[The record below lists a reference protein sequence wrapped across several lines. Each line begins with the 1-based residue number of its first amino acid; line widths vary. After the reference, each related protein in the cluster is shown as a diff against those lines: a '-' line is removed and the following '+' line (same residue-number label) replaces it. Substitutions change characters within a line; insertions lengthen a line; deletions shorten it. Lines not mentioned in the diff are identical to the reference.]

1 MSINEC
7 LRPTEIGALWTIP
20 LNQNEAGD
28 YAYIG
33 TGDWKKVPVN
43 GSARTGI
50 RIQNN
55 SGSADPQPL
64 QVVIAPKGLYDDTDL
79 PGASSTMGDANGGC
93 VLFQIEVGVIAQIPC
108 GEDSDVWVRSDST
121 DPVVTV
127 QEVAGDVDLWM
138 SPQPW
143 NVASVR
149 TTTIRDS
156 DEIATLRVASNL
168 TAANY
173 PSNVANFACSL
184 DTCASGVLTFQWT
197 PSSALHSV
205 LNVRIF
211 QCDDTIDSNLMSDI
225 PFASHSWMTLSTN
238 TVTRSVV
245 LPQGNYYVKMWAPY
259 YTQNSLSV
267 KVVRIN
273 N

>member
-7 LRPTEIGALWTIP
+7 LRPTEMGALWTIP
-20 LNQNEAGD
+20 LNQSEAGD

-33 TGDWKKVPVN
+33 TGNWKKVPVG

-64 QVVIAPKGLYDDTDL
+64 QIVIAPKGLYDDTDL
-79 PGASSTMGDANGGC
+79 PGASSTMGDAVGGC
-93 VLFQIEVGVIAQIPC
+93 VLFRVDPGVIAQIPC
-108 GEDSDVWVRSDST
+108 AEDSDIWIRSEST
-121 DPVVTV
+121 DPIVTV

-138 SPQPW
+138 SAQPW
-143 NVASVR
+143 DIATVR
-149 TTTIRDS
+149 TSTIRESEDVT
-156 DEIATLRVASNL
+156 TLRVASNL
-168 TAANY
+168 SAANY
-173 PSNVANFACSL
+173 PSNLANFACSFE
-184 DTCASGVLTFQWT
+184 TCASGVLKFEWT

-211 QCDDTIDSNLMSDI
+211 QCDDAVGTNLMSDI

-238 TVTRSVV
+238 TVIRSVE

-259 YTQNSLSV
+259 YTLNSLSV
-267 KVVRIN
+267 KAVRIN